1 MRAAAGGDAVGTNDG
16 DWMAQKRQP
25 ARWNGEIDTS
35 EQQQLAKR
43 RLLLREAGRAFG
55 ERGFHNTTL
64 DDVALSLGI
73 SKTIFYHYFG
83 NKNDVLKTCV
93 EIGFE
98 IADGALATVLTQEL
112 DGLGRVTEFV
122 RLYVEA
128 ITSEIGACAV
138 VLEMKSLRAEDY
150 QRFLTRQRAFD
161 RKLRNLVQSGIDDGS
176 IADTDVRAAVSW
188 IMGGPS
194 MLARWFRPSG
204 RISAQEIAS
213 HYAAFARRSLETDKH
228 RKTVMKKERK

>member
-1 MRAAAGGDAVGTNDG
+1 MRAAAGRDAAETQHEE
-16 DWMAQKRQP
+16 WMAQKPQP
-25 ARWNGEIDTS
+25 ARWNGEIDTG

-98 IADGALATVLTQEL
+98 IADGALATVSTMGT

-150 QRFLTRQRAFD
+150 QVFLARQRAFD
-161 RKLRNLVQSGIDDGS
+161 RKLRALVQSGVDDGS
-176 IADTDVRAAVSW
+176 IGATDVRAAVSW

-204 RISAQEIAS
+204 RISAQEIATQ
-213 HYAAFARRSLETDKH
+213 YAVFARRSLEAS
-228 RKTVMKKERK
+228 RS